1 MKKSLKVNSCQV
13 CALINRTAQVFIKIR
28 FSLSLKKDGREG
40 NWASFHLHFPT
51 SDILISTP
59 RKMFC
64 CSCIPPPPRSESQK
78 HRFPPEDKP
87 FGQLLEDQHQLYPLM
102 RLCWVHGTTGSH
114 LSGLASQPPEGH
126 ILSSAAHDCLPPK
139 KILLNESIHV
149 PDFVTR
155 RDCASWWPRATCST
169 SKHEKTPF
177 C

>member
-64 CSCIPPPPRSESQK
+64 CSCIPPPTPFRKPKASVSPWGQTVWTAARGSASALSPHETLLGPWDNWVSFVRIGLSAPWRTHPQQCCPWLPSSQ
-78 HRFPPEDKP
+78 EDSS
-87 FGQLLEDQHQLYPLM
+87 QWVYSCT
-102 RLCWVHGTTGSH
+102 RLCHT
-114 LSGLASQPPEGH
+114 
-126 ILSSAAHDCLPPK
+126 
-139 KILLNESIHV
+139 
-149 PDFVTR
+149 
-155 RDCASWWPRATCST
+155 
-169 SKHEKTPF
+169 
-177 C
+177 